1 MYAFSDVREFRLFF
15 KPLFLGRSCYD
26 PDDLYRFLIHSY
38 VSYEEQHGNEQRLKE
53 NCREN
58 SLEFHGLTPGNGDC
72 FFEAIASQL
81 RRIGAQ
87 QSSSVQLR
95 HDVTEYIRQ
104 HPTYDVSIC
113 NVYINTL

>member
-1 MYAFSDVREFRLFF
+1 MHFRMSENFVKQYF
-15 KPLFLGRSCYD
+15 KPNPLFLGKSCYD
-26 PDDLYRFLIHSY
+26 PDDLYQFLTQSN
-38 VSYEEQHGNEQRLKE
+38 VSYEEQHAIEQRLKE

-87 QSSSVQLR
+87 QSSSLQLR
-95 HDVTEYIRQ
+95 HEVTE
-104 HPTYDVSIC
+104 
-113 NVYINTL
+113 